1 MIQPYRY
8 NFRLKSFL
16 TAFGRVKVA
25 EVAQQDLESCIRI
38 QTDGIVFN
46 KDIKLNFHLL
56 GRDSKTTGLIRWDN
70 VNKYSD
76 LL

>member
-1 MIQPYRY
+1 MKI
-8 NFRLKSFL
+8 
-16 TAFGRVKVA
+16 A
-25 EVAQQDLESCIRI
+25 EVAQVDLESCIRI

-46 KDIKLNFHLL
+46 KDVKLNFHLL

-70 VNKYSD
+70 VNKYPD